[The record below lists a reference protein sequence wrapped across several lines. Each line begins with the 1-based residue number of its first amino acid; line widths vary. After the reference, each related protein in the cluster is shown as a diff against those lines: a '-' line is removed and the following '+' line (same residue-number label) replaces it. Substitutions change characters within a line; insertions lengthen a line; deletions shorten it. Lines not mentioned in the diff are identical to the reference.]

1 MTEEIRRFEKEDIG
15 GELLPILTT
24 GLYRDAL
31 DTLREYIQNS
41 IDTKAKRIELRVDP
55 DQIVI
60 DDDGVGMNKDDAR
73 KAIRLGI
80 SDKNPVQNVG
90 FRGIGIY
97 SAFNLCNSV
106 EMFTKHKKDNT
117 YKISFD
123 FKKIR
128 EQILKEQER
137 RKKNLKPELYL
148 STVGTSTVGTF
159 VLNVHS
165 QADILI

>member
-1 MTEEIRRFEKEDIG
+1 MAGEIRFEKHDIG

-41 IDTKAKRIELRVDP
+41 LDAKAKEIFLEIDS

-60 DDDGVGMNKDDAR
+60 TDDGDGMSKDIAR

-80 SDKNPVQNVG
+80 SDKNPINNVG

-97 SAFNLCNSV
+97 SSFNMCDYSRSLV
-106 EMFTKHKKDNT
+106 TAEV
-117 YKISFD
+117 
-123 FKKIR
+123 
-128 EQILKEQER
+128 L
-137 RKKNLKPELYL
+137 RKGR
-148 STVGTSTVGTF
+148 V
-159 VLNVHS
+159 
-165 QADILI
+165 

>member
-24 GLYRDAL
+24 GLYRDVL
-31 DTLREYIQNS
+31 DTLREYIQNG
-41 IDTKAKRIELRVDP
+41 IDAKAKCIELRVDP

-60 DDDGVGMNKDDAR
+60 DDDGIGMNKDDAR

-117 YKISFD
+117 YRISFD

-128 EQILKEQER
+128 EEILKEQER
-137 RKKNLKPELYL
+137 RKHNLKPELYL
-148 STVGTSTVGTF
+148 
-159 VLNVHS
+159 
-165 QADILI
+165 

>member
-41 IDTKAKRIELRVDP
+41 IDAKAKRIELRVDP

-60 DDDGVGMNKDDAR
+60 DDDGIGMNKDDAR

-80 SDKNPVQNVG
+80 SDKTPAQNVG
-90 FRGIGIY
+90 FRVILGVR
-97 SAFNLCNSV
+97 SCNQASKN
-106 EMFTKHKKDNT
+106 F
-117 YKISFD
+117 ISFSL
-123 FKKIR
+123 FFPLLTSSKSFS
-128 EQILKEQER
+128 
-137 RKKNLKPELYL
+137 KP
-148 STVGTSTVGTF
+148 SVV
-159 VLNVHS
+159 
-165 QADILI
+165 Q